1 MRECM
6 KNKARQDA
14 WSKEEDL
21 FLAETVLEYIGKG
34 KTQLEAFEKAGQ
46 LLSRT
51 SAACGYRWNATVRKR
66 YDHAVEYAK
75 NNQKNNCKHDIQSTM
90 PDEKGTTIDS
100 VITLLEQMKSKEMI
114 QESQKEVEEME
125 ELTEVNNRL
134 QEKIKR
140 YEEAWREMGKLWQWS
155 HQKETSTDEHG

>member
-1 MRECM
+1 M

-66 YDHAVEYAK
+66 YDHAVAYAK
-75 NNQKNNCKHDIQSTM
+75 SNQKIKIKNNSKSSMTAD
-90 PDEKGTTIDS
+90 KGTTKDF
-100 VITLLEQMKSKEMI
+100 VITLIKQMKSKEMI
-114 QESQKEVEEME
+114 QESQKDVEAME

-140 YEEAWREMGKLWQWS
+140 YEEAWREMGKLWQWI
-155 HQKETSTDEHG
+155 HQ

>member
-1 MRECM
+1 M

-51 SAACGYRWNATVRKR
+51 SADCGYRWNATVRKR
-66 YDHAVEYAK
+66 YDHAGDYTK
-75 NNQKNNCKHDIQSTM
+75 NNQKRNIKHNSKSAMTAD
-90 PDEKGTTIDS
+90 KGKTIES

-114 QESQKEVEEME
+114 QELKKDVETME
-125 ELTEVNNRL
+125 DLT
-134 QEKIKR
+134 
-140 YEEAWREMGKLWQWS
+140 
-155 HQKETSTDEHG
+155 

>member
-1 MRECM
+1 M

-21 FLAETVLEYIGKG
+21 FLAETVIEYIGKG
-34 KTQLEAFEKAGQ
+34 KTQLEAFENVGQ

-51 SAACGYRWNATVRKR
+51 SAACGYIWNATVRKR
-66 YDHAVEYAK
+66 YDHAVAYVK
-75 NNQKNNCKHDIQSTM
+75 NNQKINFKHDSQSPM
-90 PDEKGTTIDS
+90 PADKGKTIDS
-100 VITLLEQMKSKEMI
+100 VITLLEQKKSKEMI
-114 QESQKEVEEME
+114 QESQKDVEAME

-140 YEEAWREMGKLWQWS
+140 YEEAWREMGKLWQWI
-155 HQKETSTDEHG
+155 HQQETSTDEHG

>member
-1 MRECM
+1 M
-6 KNKARQDA
+6 KNISRQDT
-14 WSKEEDL
+14 WNKEEDL
-21 FLAETVLEYIGKG
+21 FLAETVVEYIGKG

-51 SAACGYRWNATVRKR
+51 SAACGYRWNAAVRKR
-66 YDHAVEYAK
+66 YDHAVAYAK
-75 NNQKNNCKHDIQSTM
+75 NNQKIKFKHDSQSPM
-90 PDEKGTTIDS
+90 PADKGTTIDS

-114 QESQKEVEEME
+114 QESQKDVEAME

-140 YEEAWREMGKLWQWS
+140 DEEAWREMGKLWQWI

>member
-1 MRECM
+1 M

-51 SAACGYRWNATVRKR
+51 TAACGYRSNTTIRKR
-66 YDHAVEYAK
+66 YDHAVAYAK
-75 NNQKNNCKHDIQSTM
+75 SNQKINVKHDRQSPM
-90 PDEKGTTIDS
+90 PADKGTTIDS

-114 QESQKEVEEME
+114 QESQKDVEAME

-140 YEEAWREMGKLWQWS
+140 YEEAWREMGKLWQWI
-155 HQKETSTDEHG
+155 HQKETST

>member
-1 MRECM
+1 M

-66 YDHAVEYAK
+66 YDHAVAYAK
-75 NNQKNNCKHDIQSTM
+75 NNQKINFKHDSQSPM
-90 PDEKGTTIDS
+90 PADKGTTIDS

-114 QESQKEVEEME
+114 QESQKDVEAME

-140 YEEAWREMGKLWQWS
+140 YEEAWREMGKLWQWI

>member
-1 MRECM
+1 M

-14 WSKEEDL
+14 WSTEEDL

-51 SAACGYRWNATVRKR
+51 SAAGGYRWNATVRKR
-66 YDHAVEYAK
+66 YEHAVADAK
-75 NNQKNNCKHDIQSTM
+75 NNQKINFKHDSQSPM
-90 PDEKGTTIDS
+90 PADKGTTIDS

-114 QESQKEVEEME
+114 QESQKDVEAME

-140 YEEAWREMGKLWQWS
+140 YEEAWRERSEEQ
-155 HQKETSTDEHG
+155 

>member
-1 MRECM
+1 M
-6 KNKARQDA
+6 KNKARQA
-14 WSKEEDL
+14 GWSKEEDL
-21 FLAETVLEYIGKG
+21 FLAETVLEHIGKG

-51 SAACGYRWNATVRKR
+51 SAACGCRWNATARKR
-66 YDHAVEYAK
+66 CDHAGASAK
-75 NNQKNNCKHDIQSTM
+75 NNQKIKFKDDSQSPM
-90 PDEKGTTIDS
+90 PADKGTTIDS

-114 QESQKEVEEME
+114 QESQKDVEAME

-140 YEEAWREMGKLWQWS
+140 YEEAWREMGKL
-155 HQKETSTDEHG
+155 

>member
-1 MRECM
+1 MG
-6 KNKARQDA
+6 NKARQDA
-14 WSKEEDL
+14 WSKEEDS
-21 FLAETVLEYIGKG
+21 FLAEIVLEYIGKG

-66 YDHAVEYAK
+66 YDHAVAYAK
-75 NNQKNNCKHDIQSTM
+75 NNQKINFKHDNQSPM
-90 PDEKGTTIDS
+90 PADKGTTIDS

-114 QESQKEVEEME
+114 QDSQKDVEAME
-125 ELTEVNNRL
+125 ELTEVNSRL
-134 QEKIKR
+134 QEKVKR
-140 YEEAWREMGKLWQWS
+140 YEEAWREMGKLWQWI

>member
-66 YDHAVEYAK
+66 YDHAVAYAK
-75 NNQKNNCKHDIQSTM
+75 NNQKINVKHASQAPM
-90 PDEKGTTIDS
+90 PDDKGTTTDS
-100 VITLLEQMKSKEMI
+100 VITLSEQTKSKEMM
-114 QESQKEVEEME
+114 QESQKEVEAME

-140 YEEAWREMGKLWQWS
+140 YEEAWREMGKL
-155 HQKETSTDEHG
+155 